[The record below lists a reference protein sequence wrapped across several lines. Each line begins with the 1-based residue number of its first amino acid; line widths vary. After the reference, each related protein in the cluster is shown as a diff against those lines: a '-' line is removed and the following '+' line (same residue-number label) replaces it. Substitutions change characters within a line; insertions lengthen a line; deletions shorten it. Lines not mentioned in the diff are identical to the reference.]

1 MLKNHKI
8 ARAASNANMSEVVR
22 QLEYKSEWHG
32 KNLVKVGR
40 FYASSQTCSCC
51 GNRNKDVKNLN
62 IRSWICPVCGAKH
75 DRDINAAINI
85 REEGYRIITE

>member
-51 GNRNKDVKNLN
+51 ANRNKEVKNLK
-62 IRSWICPVCGAKH
+62 IRSWVCPVCGAKH